1 MSINKTMRKNKNK
14 QNNYQSGFT
23 LIETF
28 VAITILMIV
37 VLGPMSL
44 LSNALKDARYIGEE
58 ITATYLAQEGVE
70 LMIDKRNQ
78 GETLG
83 DYSCDLYYSDTN
95 NQMTDGYNCE
105 GLGSKTIFNRAI
117 EVVEVVT
124 GQWGITSTVTR
135 IGGKPVVSRSIIF
148 VN

>member
-1 MSINKTMRKNKNK
+1 MRKNKNK

-70 LMIDKRNQ
+70 LMIDKRNH
-78 GETLG
+78 GETLGVNSGG
-83 DYSCDLYYSDTN
+83 DYSCDLYYSNTN
-95 NQMTDGYNCE
+95 NQTTDGYSCE
-105 GLGSKTIFNRAI
+105 DLGSKTIFNRAI

-135 IGGKPVVSRSIIF
+135 IGGKLVVSRSIIF